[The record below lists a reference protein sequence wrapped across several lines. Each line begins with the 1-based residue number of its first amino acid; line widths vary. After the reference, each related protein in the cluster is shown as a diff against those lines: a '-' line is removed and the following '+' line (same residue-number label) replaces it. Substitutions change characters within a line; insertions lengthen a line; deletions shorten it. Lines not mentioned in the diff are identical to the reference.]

1 MSEFSII
8 YRMLRAL
15 RGALDSD
22 EFPDEL
28 LSPDALGVSKPF
40 WSGGIL
46 TGNQTQGA

>member
-22 EFPDEL
+22 EFPAEL
-28 LSPDALGVSKPF
+28 LSPDALGVSKPHLDSL
-40 WSGGIL
+40 WAML
-46 TGNQTQGA
+46 ANEV